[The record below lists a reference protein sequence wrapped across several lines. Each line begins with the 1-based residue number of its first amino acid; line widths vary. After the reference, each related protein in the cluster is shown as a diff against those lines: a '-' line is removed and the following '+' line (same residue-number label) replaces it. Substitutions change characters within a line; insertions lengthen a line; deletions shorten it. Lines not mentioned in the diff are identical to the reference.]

1 MRKQPTVHSPL
12 GAFGNFTFPNWTQR
26 VHIRDAQSER
36 SADRQLV
43 AEDPHPP
50 RRVTRATVRT
60 EWGEACDSFLAPSA
74 GKNLRNQTRAPARV
88 GAAHA

>member
-26 VHIRDAQSER
+26 VHIRDALS
-36 SADRQLV
+36 V
-43 AEDPHPP
+43 PM
-50 RRVTRATVRT
+50 ATVRT

>member
-43 AEDPHPP
+43 AE
-50 RRVTRATVRT
+50 A
-60 EWGEACDSFLAPSA
+60 S
-74 GKNLRNQTRAPARV
+74 APASPRHEGDGQNGV
-88 GAAHA
+88 G

>member
-26 VHIRDAQSER
+26 VHIRDALS
-36 SADRQLV
+36 V
-43 AEDPHPP
+43 PM
-50 RRVTRATVRT
+50 ATVRT

-74 GKNLRNQTRAPARV
+74 ANKPPQSDTRPSAGRCSTRVVRRQTNV
-88 GAAHA
+88 HSSKKEK